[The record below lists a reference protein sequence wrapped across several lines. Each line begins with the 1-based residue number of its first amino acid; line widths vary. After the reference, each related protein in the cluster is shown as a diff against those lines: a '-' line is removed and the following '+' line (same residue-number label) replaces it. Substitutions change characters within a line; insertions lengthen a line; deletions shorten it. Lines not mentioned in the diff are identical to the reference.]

1 MAYFSVEMCS
11 GMCSMCTSL
20 HELTLQIQAEV
31 RSRKKTTGQSGAEQ
45 SAFKHLICR
54 KRCLRVRKGCAAEFH
69 SAEEI
74 TLI

>member
-20 HELTLQIQAEV
+20 HELTLQIQPEV

-54 KRCLRVRKGCAAEFH
+54 K
-69 SAEEI
+69 
-74 TLI
+74 